1 MNKRKAA
8 GLSLAVV
15 GIIFVIY
22 NLFVFLLIKPQTSA
36 FWISYVFMEGA
47 GYQVQLTDEKHRD
60 YKIIQVEDQKY
71 KIVRN
76 KGWTTYD
83 VIMTA

>member
-1 MNKRKAA
+1 MNEYEV
-8 GLSLAVV
+8 L
-15 GIIFVIY
+15 IEIFS
-22 NLFVFLLIKPQTSA
+22 FLRDYA
-36 FWISYVFMEGA
+36 ISTYTLPDVCRRLVKFMEGA
-47 GYQVQLTDEKHRD
+47 GYQVQVLDEKHRD
-60 YKIIQVEDQKY
+60 YKIIQVENQKY

>member
-1 MNKRKAA
+1 MNEYEV
-8 GLSLAVV
+8 L
-15 GIIFVIY
+15 IEIFRFIRDY
-22 NLFVFLLIKPQTSA
+22 ATSA
-36 FWISYVFMEGA
+36 YTLPDVCRRLVKFLEGA
-47 GYQVQLTDEKHRD
+47 GYDVQLTDEKHRD
-60 YKIIQVEDQKY
+60 YKIIQVENQKY